1 VLEDDTPELAAEEAI
16 KGETLKIQ
24 GALIET
30 TTTDSERAQ
39 EGDSGEVD
47 RRKKRSATRRH
58 ARRRGGG
65 CRSLR
70 RRVRTPM
77 AAISTAL
84 ESPGRDEQN
93 RLVVGRNCS
102 SGGGGGGGGDGGDS
116 DDGRSGGGTVAV
128 VN

>member
-16 KGETLKIQ
+16 EGETLKIQ
-24 GALIET
+24 GAPIET
-30 TTTDSERAQ
+30 TTTDPERAQ

-47 RRKKRSATRRH
+47 RRRKRPAMRRH

-77 AAISTAL
+77 AAISAAL

-93 RLVVGRNCS
+93 RLVVSRN
-102 SGGGGGGGGDGGDS
+102 
-116 DDGRSGGGTVAV
+116 
-128 VN
+128 